1 MRITDQKYF
10 EIYSQKINDDISLLL
25 ELNDKRQ
32 ENIHLDFR
40 VKTSAVFSANIEGNS
55 IDLNSYL
62 NSEIAKESFKPKKEL
77 EEINDLVNTYQFAI
91 HNKLNE
97 NNLLKAHKKLSSTIL
112 ISDKQGVYRTDRM
125 GVYDNSGLV
134 YLAVEPEKLEDEL
147 GIFYQ
152 DLSCLLKEKLS
163 IEKVFYHASLIHL
176 KFAQIHPFWD
186 GNGRTARLIEK
197 WFLAEKL
204 GEKAWKIESEQ
215 FYKKNISSYY
225 NKINLGMDY
234 YSLDYDRC
242 SPFLHLLVN
251 SIKNNL

>member
-1 MRITDQKYF
+1 MRITNQKFIEAYKAAIDCD
-10 EIYSQKINDDISLLL
+10 IYKLIAENDRLQNGI
-25 ELNDKRQ
+25 Q
-32 ENIHLDFR
+32 LDFR
-40 VKTSAVFSANIEGNS
+40 VKTSAVYSANIEGNS

-134 YLAVEPEKLEDEL
+134 YLAVDPEKLEDEL
-147 GIFYQ
+147 RIFYQ
-152 DLSCLLKEKLS
+152 DLSSLLKDKLS

-242 SPFLHLLVN
+242 LPFLRLLID
-251 SIKNNL
+251 SIKNNS